1 LIGFVVALPVASTDF
16 EGAEAPGGVLLGRRR
31 LLALAG
37 ALACGCAGTPPAPPA
52 PAGGPPPVQPPLDEA
67 QRRAFDPL
75 LDELQQRTFDFFWQT
90 ANAANG
96 LVPDRYPT
104 PSPASIAAVGFA
116 LTAYPIGVER
126 GWITRDQARERVL
139 ATLRFFYDAPQGQ
152 QPDGVAGYKGFFYHF
167 LDMER
172 GLRARHCE
180 LSTVDTALLLA
191 GMLFCHDWFDGADD
205 DEARIRQM
213 VEVIYARVD
222 WTWAQPRPPLIA
234 LGWMPEDGFI
244 GLDWRGY
251 DEGMIVYL
259 LALGAPVHS
268 IDASAWPAW
277 CSTYDRSWGTYRG
290 YEHLTF
296 PPLFGHQFSHVWT
309 DFRGIADPYMR
320 ARGIDYFENS
330 RRATYSQQAYA
341 IANPGGWKG
350 YDDRVWGLSA
360 CDGPFNGSRDYA
372 GSRRRF
378 FGYAA
383 RGTGL
388 TRTYDDGT
396 IAPTAMVSS
405 LPFAPE
411 IVLPS
416 LQEMMRRHG
425 ERIYSRFGLLDAFN
439 PSFDYTVKL
448 AYGRLVPGFGWV
460 DNDYVGI
467 DQGAVVAMIAND
479 RGGLVWNVMRNN
491 AYLVRGLRR
500 AGFAGGWLP
509 ST

>member
-1 LIGFVVALPVASTDF
+1 MIGFVVALPVASTDF

-37 ALACGCAGTPPAPPA
+37 ALVCGCAGTPPAPPA

-439 PSFDYTVKL
+439 LSFDYPVKL

-479 RGGLVWNVMRNN
+479 RDGLVWNVMRNN

>member
-1 LIGFVVALPVASTDF
+1 MARQRLHVVLAALLM
-16 EGAEAPGGVLLGRRR
+16 GAAIFLLGRDSARPEHPMVHAV
-31 LLALAG
+31 LKTLS
-37 ALACGCAGTPPAPPA
+37 
-52 PAGGPPPVQPPLDEA
+52 PVLDP
-67 QRRAFDPL
+67 FIG
-75 LDELQQRTFDFFWQT
+75 ELEQRTFHYFWDT
-90 ANAANG
+90 ANPENG
-96 LVPDRYPT
+96 LIPDRYPT
-104 PSPASIAAVGFA
+104 PSFASVAAIGFG

-126 GWITRDQARERVL
+126 GYITREAARQRVL
-139 ATLRFFYDAPQGQ
+139 ATLRFFRSARQS
-152 QPDGVAGYKGFFYHF
+152 PDRRGATGYKGFFYHF

-172 GLRARHCE
+172 GLRARRCE

-277 CSTYDRSWGTYRG
+277 CSTYNRSWGTYRG
-290 YEHLTF
+290 YEHLSF

-309 DFRGIADPYMR
+309 DFRGIMDPYMR

-425 ERIYSRFGLLDAFN
+425 ERIHSRFGLLDAFN
-439 PSFDYTVKL
+439 PSFDYPVKL

-467 DQGAVVAMIAND
+467 DQGALVTMIAND
-479 RGGLVWNVMRNN
+479 RDGLVWNVMRNN